1 MLKLYYKFNFATEPK
16 KLSRYPQLYSR
27 IGFAH
32 EFDNL
37 SKDET
42 HHILE
47 YKWQDLGFDL
57 KLEDFTDYEAIT
69 TIIKI
74 TKGNF
79 RLIHRLFAQ
88 IDRIMDIN
96 GLDKISTEV
105 VETARDSLVIG
116 IR

>member
-1 MLKLYYKFNFATEPK
+1 MIFIGMPGIKK

-27 IGFAH
+27 I
-32 EFDNL
+32 
-37 SKDET
+37 
-42 HHILE
+42 
-47 YKWQDLGFDL
+47 GFDL

-74 TKGNF
+74 TKGKF

-105 VETARDSLVIG
+105 VEIARDSLVIG
-116 IR
+116 IL